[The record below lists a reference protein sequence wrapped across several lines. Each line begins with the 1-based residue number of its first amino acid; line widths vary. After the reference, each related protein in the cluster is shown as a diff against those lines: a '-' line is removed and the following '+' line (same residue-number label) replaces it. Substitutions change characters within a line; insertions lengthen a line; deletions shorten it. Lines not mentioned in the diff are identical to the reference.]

1 VEGAVAF
8 RAYGLGRT
16 QDEAARLLARAGE
29 ILRFFET
36 EFGPFPYSSLTLLA
50 IEGLTPGGH
59 SPPGMVVMAERPVF
73 IRRPLRDDPAGFDD
87 VPDFFLAH
95 ELAHQWWGQ
104 GVAGQNYRE
113 RWLSEAFAQYAA
125 ALWVR
130 QRHGERVFRDMMAR
144 MGRWALR
151 MEERG
156 PIHLG
161 HRLGHIRGDAQVYRA
176 IVYDKGAYV
185 LHMLRA
191 LVGEE
196 TFRRALTDFQA
207 AHRFGKAG
215 TDDLR
220 NALEN
225 ASGKDLGPYFE
236 TWVYRT
242 ELPRITYSSR
252 SAPGGAAGYRTTV
265 QARVEGLP
273 GPVPITVTLST
284 PSARQD
290 HVVPLQPGASTWTF
304 DTPEAARAELNAD
317 RGLLARVEKR

>member
-1 VEGAVAF
+1 MSLV
-8 RAYGLGRT
+8 LI
-16 QDEAARLLARAGE
+16 EA
-29 ILRFFET
+29 
-36 EFGPFPYSSLTLLA
+36 P
-50 IEGLTPGGH
+50 TPGGH
-59 SPPGMVVMAERPVF
+59 SPPGTIVVAQRPVLLHGA
-73 IRRPLRDDPAGFDD
+73 LRDDPASFQDL
-87 VPDFFLAH
+87 PDFFLAH